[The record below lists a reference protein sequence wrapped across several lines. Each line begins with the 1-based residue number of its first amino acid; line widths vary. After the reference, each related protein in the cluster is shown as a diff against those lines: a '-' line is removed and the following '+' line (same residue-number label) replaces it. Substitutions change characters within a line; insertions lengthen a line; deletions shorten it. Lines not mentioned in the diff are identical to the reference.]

1 MCPIR
6 ELILRRVN
14 RAEIILFI
22 GFVTDG
28 YWIWS
33 LR

>member
-28 YWIWS
+28 YWIWN